1 MSEFKSEF
9 AEFAADAV
17 FFKPEFVKLS
27 IDAVFFKPE
36 FVKLSIDAVF
46 FKPEFVKLPINTVFL
61 KPEHSGGAIKVQYKF
76 SWLSRAI
83 LFSTGDARNSEPRG
97 GGKVAFDKRDLRAR
111 KSVPGG

>member
-36 FVKLSIDAVF
+36 FVKL
-46 FKPEFVKLPINTVFL
+46 PINTVFL
-61 KPEHSGGAIKVQYKF
+61 KPEHGGGAIKVQYKF

-83 LFSTGDARNSEPRG
+83 PFSTGAARNSEPRG
-97 GGKVAFDKRDLRAR
+97 GG
-111 KSVPGG
+111 

>member
-1 MSEFKSEF
+1 MSELKSEF
-9 AEFAADAV
+9 AEFAVDAV
-17 FFKPEFVKLS
+17 FVKPEFVKLS
-27 IDAVFFKPE
+27 IDAV
-36 FVKLSIDAVF
+36 L

-97 GGKVAFDKRDLRAR
+97 GGKVAFNKRDFRAR